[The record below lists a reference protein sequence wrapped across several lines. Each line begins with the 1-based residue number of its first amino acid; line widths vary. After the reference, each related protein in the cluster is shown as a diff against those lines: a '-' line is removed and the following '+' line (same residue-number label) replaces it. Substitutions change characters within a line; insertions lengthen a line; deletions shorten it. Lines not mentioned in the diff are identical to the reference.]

1 MPAPGDCYQA
11 PQGALFISEGE
22 KLTILGAHGGDQ
34 VTILLEDLRAWLCHR
49 VDGSQAGPI
58 LEAPTS
64 AGTLVPPDEREKH
77 P

>member
-11 PQGALFISEGE
+11 PHGALFIAEGE
-22 KLTILGAHGGDQ
+22 NLTILGAQGGEQ
-34 VTILLEDLRAWLCHR
+34 VTILLADLQAWLGR
-49 VDGSQAGPI
+49 RTASAQAGVI
-58 LEAPTS
+58 LEPATS